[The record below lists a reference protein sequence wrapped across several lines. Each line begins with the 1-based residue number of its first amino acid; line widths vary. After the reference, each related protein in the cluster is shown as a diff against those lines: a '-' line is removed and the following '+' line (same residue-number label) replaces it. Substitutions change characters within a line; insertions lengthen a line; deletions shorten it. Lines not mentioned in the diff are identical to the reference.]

1 MSSSI
6 REFVM
11 SHPLFSHHDH
21 HASPRVLETDRGKY
35 GYRSLLSYAEAD
47 LVTAAG
53 VVPPL
58 PAEQDGGV
66 PEERIAELWAKI
78 RTTGYGRAV
87 SLTCKTLF
95 DLDYEPGN
103 FEAITAALQASLEGK
118 SGAEMLDHF
127 VREKANNKWVLH
139 DFLFNPENEEA
150 FEKIAYP
157 DYYRFAFRLNN
168 LFTMTDVA
176 PLQHLERASGI
187 SVLSLDSLVAA
198 LNATIDRFKATGRLA
213 ALKVPMAYDRD
224 MTVGNPTRHDAE
236 KAFYKLTVGDNARKK
251 LNEGS
256 VSAAEARPLGDYL
269 LHKLIQRAAD
279 ENIPVQVHTGYLAGN
294 SLVLSGTRAMLFEP
308 VFDRYRSVRFDVF
321 HASWPWTA
329 ELGAVAKSCPNVYP
343 DLCWTWSMNPAGSE
357 RTLSEWLDSVPFNK
371 IFGYGADTV
380 LPWTNVG
387 YSLQARAGI
396 ARVLERK
403 TEAGCF
409 SPSTAEEVASAIMLR
424 NGEEFY
430 GLG

>member
-11 SHPLFSHHDH
+11 DHPLFCHHDH
-21 HASPRVLETDRGKY
+21 HATPRELEANREKY
-35 GYRSLLSYAEAD
+35 GYRDLLSYAEAD

-53 VVPPL
+53 VVPPQ
-58 PAEQDGGV
+58 PTEQDGGV
-66 PEERIAELWAKI
+66 PEGRVAELWKLV

-87 SLTCKTLF
+87 TLTCKELF
-95 DLDYEPGN
+95 DLDYEPAN
-103 FEAITAALQASLEGK
+103 FEAISAALQASLEGK
-118 SGAEMLDHF
+118 SGAEILDFF
-127 VREKANNKWVLH
+127 VKKANNKWILH
-139 DFLFNPENEEA
+139 DFLFNPENQEA
-150 FEKIAYP
+150 FEEIAFP
-157 DYYRFAFRLNN
+157 DYYRFAFRLND
-168 LFTMTDVA
+168 LFTMTDMA
-176 PLQHLERASGI
+176 PVKHLERASGI
-187 SVLSLDSLVAA
+187 SVLTLDSLVAA

-213 ALKVPMAYDRD
+213 AFKVPMAYDRD
-224 MTVGNPTRHDAE
+224 MVVGNPTGHDAE
-236 KAFYKLTVGDNARKK
+236 KAFYKLTAGDNARKK

-279 ENIPVQVHTGYLAGN
+279 EGLPVQVHTGYLAGN
-294 SLVLSGTRAMLFEP
+294 SLVQGGTRAMLFEP

-321 HASWPWTA
+321 HASWPWTS
-329 ELGAVAKSCPNVYP
+329 ELGAIAKSCPNVYP
-343 DLCWTWSMNPAGSE
+343 DLCWAWAMNPAGSE
-357 RTLSEWLDSVPFNK
+357 RALSEWLDCVPFNK

-387 YSLQARAGI
+387 YSLQARIGI

-403 TEAGCF
+403 VEAGYF
-409 SPSTAEEVASAIMLR
+409 SPSTAEEVASAIMLT